1 MNKITRK
8 LWSILF
14 AVCLFLPVHLQA
26 QNQEEVEAIL
36 THINADSLLRTVTDL
51 QNFGSRFALR
61 DGGNREV
68 AEYLVQRLGDY
79 GVTAV
84 IDSFYLSDHNWIAGD
99 YAQWFFNVKGIFPSD
114 NPKDDSLVLVGA
126 HLDAIALTPDY
137 MLLNVA
143 PGADDNA
150 SGVAVMIELARICHE
165 QNLHFKRNIHFM
177 AYDGEE
183 LGLLGSEYDS
193 GVRHNV
199 GEKIAVMLNN
209 DMVSYQPDENWRL
222 TLHWYDNALD
232 VVNLAADLCARYTNI
247 QPVIPTAEG
256 NGDSRY
262 SDSYAY
268 YLDGFRAVFAIEHTF
283 STSYHTDHDVSDSN
297 NYDYHADVARY
308 NMAMLLAFAEMD
320 ETVDV
325 REVQAE
331 TWARLFPNPAS
342 ETVTL
347 QYRYDVPTTVSIVV
361 TDMMG
366 RVVLHQKEMD
376 VSAGIHHVALNV
388 SELPAGLYLC
398 QLRTPQGTQTVKF
411 IRK

>member
-1 MNKITRK
+1 MNKITRR
-8 LWSILF
+8 LFTILLV
-14 AVCLFLPVHLQA
+14 VCMVLPTHLQA

-36 THINADSLLRTVTDL
+36 ADINADSLLRTVNDL

-61 DGGNREV
+61 EGGNREV
-68 AEYLVQRLGDY
+68 AEYLVQRLDDY
-79 GVTAV
+79 GVPAV

-99 YAQWFFNVKGIFPSD
+99 YAQWFFNVKGVLPAE
-114 NPKDDSLVLVGA
+114 NPKDDSLVLIGA

-150 SGVAVMIELARICHE
+150 SGVAVMVELARICHE
-165 QNLHFKRNIHFM
+165 KNLHFKRNIHFM

-183 LGLLGSEYDS
+183 LGLLGSKYDS
-193 GVRHNV
+193 RVRSDA

-209 DMVSYQPDENWRL
+209 DMVSYQPDENWRV

-232 VVNLAADLCARYTNI
+232 VVDLAADLCDRYTNI
-247 QPVIPTAEG
+247 QPIIPSVED
-256 NGDSRY
+256 NGDARY

-268 YLDGFRAVFAIEHTF
+268 YLDGFRAVFAIENTF
-283 STSYHTDHDVSDSN
+283 STSYHTDHDVLDSN
-297 NYDYHADVARY
+297 NYNYHADIARY
-308 NMAMLLAFAEMD
+308 NMAMLLAFAETD

-325 REVQAE
+325 VENQMG
-331 TWARLFPNPAS
+331 TQARLFPNPTS
-342 ETVTL
+342 ETATL
-347 QYRYDVPTTVSIVV
+347 QYRFDVPTTVNIVV

-366 RVVLHQKEMD
+366 REVLHQNEMA
-376 VSAGIHHVALNV
+376 VPAGIHHATVNV
-388 SELPAGLYLC
+388 SDLPAGLYLC
-398 QLRTPQGTQTVKF
+398 QLRTSQGTQIVKF